1 MNFKCKIT
9 EADITYG
16 SWNPDDVEAFVTAGE
31 LMAKGYR
38 KTSNAYCMVSRVDR
52 EDWLE
57 VMAAQRNCSVADFYN
72 IDGTGVR
79 DSHRGHYIRVFSEDN
94 LTVSPKVLRLMKGY

>member
-31 LMAKGYR
+31 LMSKGYR
-38 KTSNAYCMVSRVDR
+38 KTSNAYCIVSRVDR

-57 VMAAQRNCSVADFYN
+57 VMARQRNCSVADFYN
-72 IDGTGVR
+72 VDGTGVR
-79 DSHRGHYIRVFSEDN
+79 DSHRDHYIRVFSEDN